1 MFALKLRKIGKSIGL
16 ILPEEMLGRLDVKE
30 GQEIFALETPSGYAL
45 TTLDPQVQKQVEA
58 GELILDRYSDVF
70 VTLKK

>member
-16 ILPEEMLGRLDVKE
+16 ILPKEMLVHLDAKE
-30 GQEIFALETPSGYAL
+30 GQEIFVIETPGGYAL

-58 GELILDRYSDVF
+58 GETFMERYQDVF
-70 VTLKK
+70 AALAK